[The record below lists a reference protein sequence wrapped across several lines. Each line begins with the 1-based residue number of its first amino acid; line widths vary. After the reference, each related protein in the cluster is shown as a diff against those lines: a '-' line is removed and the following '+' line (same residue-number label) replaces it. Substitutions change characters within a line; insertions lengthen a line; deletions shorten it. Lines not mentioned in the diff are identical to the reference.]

1 LTAERAAMLAIHAQ
15 HSKNWQ
21 NLMNLL
27 KNIFYNVGV
36 VMLGLGLA
44 LLGTKLDGVLWI
56 REFNSGFAASSGL
69 VLLLAGFLL
78 RVWTT
83 SYFHARRMRVT
94 SLRPQ
99 QALITSG
106 PYRFTRNPHYLG
118 GNVLIFFGAALM
130 FGSPIAILIVA
141 IHLFLL
147 DLFIRREE
155 KQLVQDFGE
164 EWSRYR
170 RRVRRWL

>member
-1 LTAERAAMLAIHAQ
+1 MGACGDVAIHAL
-15 HSKNWQ
+15 HSKNRQ
-21 NLMNLL
+21 VLMNLL
-27 KNIFYNVGV
+27 KNIAHNVGV
-36 VMLGLGLA
+36 VMVGLGLA
-44 LLGTKLDGVLWI
+44 LLGTKLDALLWI
-56 REFNSGFAASSGL
+56 REFNSPLAASSGL
-69 VLLLAGFLL
+69 VLLTAGFLL

-83 SYFHARRMRVT
+83 SYFHARRMRVI

-99 QALITSG
+99 QALITCG
-106 PYRFTRNPHYLG
+106 PYRFSRNPLYLG
-118 GNVLIFFGAALM
+118 GNVLIFFGAALL

-147 DLFIRREE
+147 DLFVRREE